1 MAKRPRKDKGLVIFG
16 VRMNSQAWVLFGLVA
31 MFVFATLGYYVTG
44 SGDTGQA
51 NQDFVQATVVFGTAG
66 SVSRVITLEEGKS
79 AIDLFREIASLS
91 PDLSTVAVGN
101 VSKTSNSTHSWKY
114 YVNGALRLD
123 GPSSHFPVS
132 GDYIELRMSKRFY

>member
-1 MAKRPRKDKGLVIFG
+1 
-16 VRMNSQAWVLFGLVA
+16 MNSQAWVLFGLVA

-44 SGDTGQA
+44 SGGTGQA